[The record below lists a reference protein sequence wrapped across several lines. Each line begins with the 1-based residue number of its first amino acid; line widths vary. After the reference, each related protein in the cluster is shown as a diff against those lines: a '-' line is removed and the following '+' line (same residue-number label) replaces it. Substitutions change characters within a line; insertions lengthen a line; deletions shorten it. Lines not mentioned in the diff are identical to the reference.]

1 MGITGTE
8 SSSST
13 HESTTTNIIKSPPPP
28 PPPQQAVVLQNEVLE
43 LVKCDCCGLTEEC
56 TLTYISKVKERYQ
69 GKWICGL
76 CAEAV
81 KDEISRSTSASSDK
95 KITIEEALNLH
106 MNFCKKF
113 RCLSSSPPP
122 NPTKHLVSAMK
133 HLLRRSLD
141 SPPNRV
147 LVRSSSS
154 RSSNAGSDLIRTKNN
169 SDHNVVHLT
178 RSGSCFSTLAR

>member
-8 SSSST
+8 LST
-13 HESTTTNIIKSPPPP
+13 NESATMKSPPPQRVAGLP
-28 PPPQQAVVLQNEVLE
+28 NEALE

-81 KDEISRSTSASSDK
+81 KDEISRSRTSSSEEGDK

-141 SPPNRV
+141 SPPSV

-154 RSSNAGSDLIRTKNN
+154 SSGGSDLIRTKKN
-169 SDHNVVHLT
+169 SDHNVVHLK

>member
-1 MGITGTE
+1 MGINETE
-8 SSSST
+8 S
-13 HESTTTNIIKSPPPP
+13 HESTTTTIKSPPPP
-28 PPPQQAVVLQNEVLE
+28 PPPPQAVAPQNEVQLE

-56 TLTYISKVKERYQ
+56 TLTYISKVKERHQ

-81 KDEISRSTSASSDK
+81 KDEISRSSSSSDET
-95 KITIEEALNLH
+95 ISIEEALKLH

-113 RCLSSSPPP
+113 RL
-122 NPTKHLVSAMK
+122 SAMK

-141 SPPNRV
+141 SPPSRV
-147 LVRSSSS
+147 LVRSNSSS
-154 RSSNAGSDLIRTKNN
+154 SSSSSSSTKN
-169 SDHNVVHLT
+169 SDHNAVHLT

>member
-8 SSSST
+8 LPT
-13 HESTTTNIIKSPPPP
+13 HESATTKSPPPP
-28 PPPQQAVVLQNEVLE
+28 QTVVSLQNEALE

-81 KDEISRSTSASSDK
+81 KDEISRSITSSSEDEDK
-95 KITIEEALNLH
+95 KITVEEALNLH

-141 SPPNRV
+141 SPPRV

-154 RSSNAGSDLIRTKNN
+154 RSSSSGSGSDLIRTKKN
-169 SDHNVVHLT
+169 SDHSVVHLT

>member
-8 SSSST
+8 SSST
-13 HESTTTNIIKSPPPP
+13 HESTATTVVKSPPP
-28 PPPQQAVVLQNEVLE
+28 QTVVGEVLE

-81 KDEISRSTSASSDK
+81 KDEISRSSSSEEEDK
-95 KITIEEALNLH
+95 KITMEEALNLH
-106 MNFCKKF
+106 INFCKKF

-141 SPPNRV
+141 SPPRV

-154 RSSNAGSDLIRTKNN
+154 RSSSSSGGSDLIRTKNN

>member
-1 MGITGTE
+1 MGITATE
-8 SSSST
+8 SST
-13 HESTTTNIIKSPPPP
+13 NESATVKSQPEQ
-28 PPPQQAVVLQNEVLE
+28 PQPVVGLQNESLE

-81 KDEISRSTSASSDK
+81 KDEISRSSSEEEDK

-141 SPPNRV
+141 SPPRV
-147 LVRSSSS
+147 LVRSGSS
-154 RSSNAGSDLIRTKNN
+154 RSSSSGGSDLIRTKKN